1 MRSSDPESTFW
12 QVESLVLLSTQT
24 VYLHATKDCS
34 NKLINLTCITKGLQ
48 MKGFW

>member
-34 NKLINLTCITKGLQ
+34 NKLINLTCATKG
-48 MKGFW
+48 